1 MGYTQQKNYC
11 LIDGDIMEKIS
22 LIIPV
27 YNAQEYLERCLQSAV
42 SQEYFNIEII
52 CVDDGS
58 TDDSGYILDDFAGKY
73 RNIVAIHQENGGES
87 RARNRGLSVAT
98 GDYIGFLDC
107 DDWIEA
113 DMYSQLS
120 AKLKEYNADMA
131 VAGWIKEFPEHSIV
145 MENQKKVN
153 EGVIYQNEL
162 LKYVYHRDEYQ
173 GFAYMWNKL
182 YKRKLLYDD
191 NYKLIKFDENLM
203 LGGDIVY
210 LAEILMNVDKA
221 VYIDRP
227 FYHYRQR
234 MESGSHSQNVYAR
247 IDSLTAYDHVIAL
260 FQKNSVSET
269 ILKFVKRFQVYHS
282 TNIAEIAFETHN
294 AEALNICHD
303 YMKRYETEYV
313 ETNQGYQ
320 DRLERFY
327 RIQKYKL

>member
-1 MGYTQQKNYC
+1 
-11 LIDGDIMEKIS
+11 MEKIS

-153 EGVIYQNEL
+153 EGVIYQDEL

-191 NYKLIKFDENLM
+191 NYRLIKFDENLM

-282 TNIAEIAFETHN
+282 TNIAEIAFETQN

-313 ETNQGYQ
+313 ETNQGHQ